1 MLFTPECARVAKTE
15 PIELEAIVTQALPNA
30 MFKLRIEG
38 MAGEILGFVSGKMR
52 KHFIRILPGD
62 RVKVEITPYDL
73 TKARIVFRQK

>member
-1 MLFTPECARVAKTE
+1 MAKTE

-38 MAGEILGFVSGKMR
+38 MADEILGFVSGKMR

>member
-1 MLFTPECARVAKTE
+1 MAKTE

-30 MFKLRIEG
+30 MFKLRVEG
-38 MAGEILGFVSGKMR
+38 MDQELLGFVSGKMR

-73 TKARIVFRQK
+73 SKARIVFRQK